1 MMDVKLPGW
10 IIFLVV
16 EVVQKRRVLNI
27 GVNIGE
33 MITETAWTVSL
44 SGVAYL
50 DGIPDEATGVRTS
63 NPSLIIS
70 RGIYHNWQVWALDL
84 KGNKLETRW
93 KFDTA
98 EHSSKWLSMCSHSFR
113 VADLDDDGKR

>member
-1 MMDVKLPGW
+1 MDRFF
-10 IIFLVV
+10 I
-16 EVVQKRRVLNI
+16 
-27 GVNIGE
+27 
-33 MITETAWTVSL
+33 
-44 SGVAYL
+44 GVAYL

-98 EHSSKWLSMCSHSFR
+98 LLS
-113 VADLDDDGKR
+113 